1 MHNKQHKGD
10 FMVFYSA
17 KELRASSKN
26 IFNDL
31 DAHGEAIITNNG
43 RPAALMLSVSGYD
56 PEVLLRAVRQA
67 KAMLAF
73 NRMRAKAQ
81 AKGPMTPDEIQA
93 EIDEY
98 RLEKRQR

>member
-1 MHNKQHKGD
+1 
-10 FMVFYSA
+10 MVFYSA
-17 KELRASSKN
+17 KELRTSAKN
-26 IFNDL
+26 IFSDL

-43 RPAALMLSVSGYD
+43 RPAAVMLSVGGYD
-56 PEVLLRAVRQA
+56 PEALLRSVRQA

-73 NRMRAKAQ
+73 NAMRAKAQ

-93 EIDEY
+93 EIDDY

>member
-1 MHNKQHKGD
+1 
-10 FMVFYSA
+10 MVFYSA
-17 KELRASSKN
+17 KELRTSSRN

-43 RPAALMLSVSGYD
+43 RPAALMLSISDYD
-56 PEVLLRAVRQA
+56 PEVLLKSVRQA

-73 NRMRAKAQ
+73 NSMRAKAGSQ
-81 AKGPMTPDEIQA
+81 GYMSEDEIQS

-98 RLEKRQR
+98 RIEKRAK

>member
-1 MHNKQHKGD
+1 METM
-10 FMVFYSA
+10 MVFYSA
-17 KELRASSKN
+17 KELRTSSKN

-56 PEVLLRAVRQA
+56 PEVLLKSVRQA

-73 NRMRAKAQ
+73 NSMRAKAQ
-81 AKGPMTPDEIQA
+81 AKGLMTQDEIQS
-93 EIDEY
+93 EIDDY
-98 RLEKRQR
+98 RFEKRAK